1 MGIIP
6 QKYRSFDYTC
16 KKCEDGEIRSLI
28 RTSLSYA
35 HHSLLGADQTKFF
48 LCGLEDHSVG
58 SCGGNWLGPAFGLAS
73 SRPKKECVE
82 YVVRDVGYSY
92 RFRVFTE

>member
-1 MGIIP
+1 MMIILIGIFFFKPDAQNQNLGEEDACGLPLMGIIP

-35 HHSLLGADQTKFF
+35 HHSLTR
-48 LCGLEDHSVG
+48 S
-58 SCGGNWLGPAFGLAS
+58 
-73 SRPKKECVE
+73 
-82 YVVRDVGYSY
+82 
-92 RFRVFTE
+92 